1 MNSNQLLRLPAV
13 MNLVGLRRSAVY
25 SRCADGR
32 MPPPCHLGR
41 AAVWPSDEID
51 EWVCRV
57 RDHGEPP
64 VGTYAPRSKAS

>member
-1 MNSNQLLRLPAV
+1 MNSTQLLRLPAV

-32 MPPPCHLGR
+32 MPPPRHLGR

-51 EWVCRV
+51 EWIRRV

-64 VGTYAPRSKAS
+64 VGTFPPRT